1 MLIKRPILLKDNTFL
16 TNGFK
21 EADYEGVLGK
31 WVKWNKLIDYG
42 SLPTEAGY
50 KIGLTAEAQED
61 LGKITFATFPKVGQT
76 LAKGDSLIELE
87 AEKAVSE
94 FSSPLSGKVVAI
106 NEAADRNQ
114 VR

>member
-1 MLIKRPILLKDNTFL
+1 MSEMKQ
-16 TNGFK
+16 
-21 EADYEGVLGK
+21 
-31 WVKWNKLIDYG
+31 IDQLWI
-42 SLPTEAGY
+42 LPTEAGY

-94 FSSPLSGKVVAI
+94 FSSPLYEENAWIAVL
-106 NEAADRNQ
+106 ADVEPTEFENL
-114 VR
+114 

>member
-1 MLIKRPILLKDNTFL
+1 MSEMKQ
-16 TNGFK
+16 
-21 EADYEGVLGK
+21 
-31 WVKWNKLIDYG
+31 IDQLWI
-42 SLPTEAGY
+42 LPTEAGY

-106 NEAADRNQ
+106 NEAADQEPSALDEENAWIT
-114 VR
+114 VLADVEPTEFENL

>member
-1 MLIKRPILLKDNTFL
+1 MSEMKQ
-16 TNGFK
+16 
-21 EADYEGVLGK
+21 
-31 WVKWNKLIDYG
+31 IDQLWI
-42 SLPTEAGY
+42 LPTEAGY

-106 NEAADRNQ
+106 NEPSALDEENAWIAVLADVEPTEFENL
-114 VR
+114 

>member
-1 MLIKRPILLKDNTFL
+1 MSEMKQ
-16 TNGFK
+16 
-21 EADYEGVLGK
+21 
-31 WVKWNKLIDYG
+31 IDQLWI
-42 SLPTEAGY
+42 LPTEAGY

-106 NEAADRNQ
+106 NEAADQENLKIFSLTLTRPMFIAIIFSI
-114 VR
+114 